1 MKRPPASTS
10 SCSTATSIVP
20 DLCALLNAADCY
32 LSPHRA
38 EGYGLTLL
46 ESMALGKPV
55 IATAYSGNM
64 DFMTGD
70 NSFPLDYALVSL
82 TRDYGPYMRGAVW
95 ADPDVDK
102 AAALIR
108 QVVDAPADAA
118 ARGARARTMV
128 EQYYSPRPTGAA
140 MRARLEAVRAGRRD
154 GDSTGSEA

>member
-1 MKRPPASTS
+1 M
-10 SCSTATSIVP
+10 
-20 DLCALLNAADCY
+20 
-32 LSPHRA
+32 
-38 EGYGLTLL
+38 
-46 ESMALGKPV
+46 
-55 IATAYSGNM
+55 
-64 DFMTGD
+64 
-70 NSFPLDYALVSL
+70 SL

-154 GDSTGSEA
+154 DDRTGSKA